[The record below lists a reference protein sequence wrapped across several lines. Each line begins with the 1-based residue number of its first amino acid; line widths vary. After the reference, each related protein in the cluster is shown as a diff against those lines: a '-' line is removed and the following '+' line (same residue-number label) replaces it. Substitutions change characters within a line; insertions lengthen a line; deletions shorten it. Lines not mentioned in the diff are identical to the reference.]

1 MNKIINEF
9 FKCYLNWV
17 LAGHPDTKM
26 FVNRLGLCAMLTR
39 FTRRLEMPAYERSRL
54 QDELALMFM
63 NDDMHMDFPF
73 NAGNMDAWNHE
84 MYSGIGHQPNTNRV
98 MWVKS
103 KVTDYEPEKEMNEF
117 LGWLSDY
124 PNTWSKRHEIS
135 GLWRERFHGRNM
147 DGISFK

>member
-26 FVNRLGLCAMLTR
+26 FVNRMGLCGMLTR
-39 FTRRLEMPAYERSRL
+39 FTRRLDMPAIERSKL
-54 QDELALMFM
+54 SDELAVMFI
-63 NDDMHMDFPF
+63 NDNMHIDYPF
-73 NAGNMDAWNHE
+73 NAGNVHAWNNE
-84 MYSGIGHQPNTNRV
+84 MYGGIAHNENTNRV

-103 KVTDYEPEKEMNEF
+103 KVQDYEPEKEMNEF

-124 PNTWSKRHEIS
+124 PNTWSKRYEIS
-135 GLWRERFHGRNM
+135 SLWRTGLHGRSL